1 MNSNFQNGHIEVGT
15 LDESL
20 LSRRE
25 AIKRTALLLGL
36 ALTPAWLDGVAR
48 AQTQAAAG
56 AKGPK
61 NLTAA
66 DYATVAA
73 FADRIIPKT
82 DTPGA
87 SEVGVPAF
95 IDTMAGDYMTAAEKA
110 LLTIG
115 LLIVEKRAVAV
126 HSKSFSQL
134 TTEQQDA
141 LLKALATSKDN
152 DTILSFRLLRDLTV
166 TGYFTSE
173 HVGRHVTNFEPI
185 PGRFEACVP
194 LSETGNRSWTR

>member
-1 MNSNFQNGHIEVGT
+1 MNSNFQTGRIEVGT
-15 LDESL
+15 LDESV

-25 AIKRTALLLGL
+25 AIKRTALLFGI

-56 AKGPK
+56 AKGRK
-61 NLTAA
+61 NLSA
-66 DYATVAA
+66 DEYPVLVAIV
-73 FADRIIPKT
+73 DRIIPKT

-87 SEVGVPAF
+87 NDVGVPAF
-95 IDTMAGDYMTAAEKA
+95 IDTMAGDYLTKEERSVLAAGLLTIEKRALLGYKKSFAQLTAAEQDES
-110 LLTIG
+110 L
-115 LLIVEKRAVAV
+115 KRM
-126 HSKSFSQL
+126 
-134 TTEQQDA
+134 
-141 LLKALATSKDN
+141 ATSKDAA
-152 DTILSFRLLRDLTV
+152 DTKSFRLIRDLTV

-173 HVGRHVTNFEPI
+173 QVGRHVTNFEPI

>member
-1 MNSNFQNGHIEVGT
+1 MNSNFQNGRIEVGT

-48 AQTQAAAG
+48 AQTQAATG

-61 NLTAA
+61 NLTPGEF
-66 DYATVAA
+66 ATVATI
-73 FADRIIPKT
+73 ADRIMPKT

-95 IDTMAGDYMTAAEKA
+95 IDTMAGDYMTKEERAVLGAG
-110 LLTIG
+110 LLT
-115 LLIVEKRAVAV
+115 VEKRSLTA
-126 HSKSFSQL
+126 HGKSFGQL
-134 TTEQQDA
+134 TATEKDE
-141 LLKALATSKDN
+141 LLKALATSTTEG
-152 DTILSFRLLRDLTV
+152 DTKFFRQIRDLTV

-173 HVGRHVTNFEPI
+173 QVGRHVTNFEPI

>member
-1 MNSNFQNGHIEVGT
+1 MNSNFQNGRIEVGT

-36 ALTPAWLDGVAR
+36 ALTPAWLEGVAR
-48 AQTQAAAG
+48 AQSQVAAG

-66 DYATVAA
+66 EYAAVAA
-73 FADRIIPKT
+73 IAERIIPKT

-87 SEVGVPAF
+87 SDVGVPAF
-95 IDTMAGDYMTAAEKA
+95 VDTMAGGYMTNEERSTLGAGLAGVDKRA
-110 LLTIG
+110 LSEHGKPFGQLTPAQQDG
-115 LLIVEKRAVAV
+115 LL
-126 HSKSFSQL
+126 KS
-134 TTEQQDA
+134 
-141 LLKALATSKDN
+141 LATSKAAA
-152 DTILSFRLLRDLTV
+152 DTKFFRQIRDLTV

-173 HVGRHVTNFEPI
+173 PVGRTVTNFEPI

-194 LSETGNRSWTR
+194 ISETGNRSWTR

>member
-1 MNSNFQNGHIEVGT
+1 MNSNFQNGRIEVGT

-20 LSRRE
+20 LTRRE

-36 ALTPAWLDGVAR
+36 ALTPKWLDGVAH
-48 AQTQAAAG
+48 AQTQVAAG
-56 AKGPK
+56 TKGPK

-66 DYATVAA
+66 EYATVAA
-73 FADRIIPKT
+73 VADRIIPKT

-95 IDTMAGDYMTAAEKA
+95 IDTMAGDYMTKEERSALAA
-110 LLTIG
+110 G
-115 LLIVEKRAVAV
+115 LLIVEKRALAA
-126 HSKSFSQL
+126 HSKGFGQL
-134 TTEQQDA
+134 TAAQQDEV
-141 LLKALATSKDN
+141 LKALATSTA
-152 DTILSFRLLRDLTV
+152 DTDTKAFRQIRDLTV

-173 HVGRHVTNFEPI
+173 QVGRHVTNFEPI

-194 LSETGNRSWTR
+194 LTETGNRSWTR

>member
-1 MNSNFQNGHIEVGT
+1 MNSNFQSGRIEVGS
-15 LDESL
+15 LDEAL

-36 ALTPAWLDGVAR
+36 ALTPAWLDGIAR
-48 AQTQAAAG
+48 AQTQVASG
-56 AKGPK
+56 AKAPK
-61 NLTAA
+61 NLPAA
-66 DYATVAA
+66 QYATLAA
-73 FADRIIPKT
+73 VADRIIPKT

-95 IDTMAGDYMTAAEKA
+95 VDTMAGDYMTKEEKA
-110 LLTIG
+110 LLSAG
-115 LLIVEKRAVAV
+115 LLAVEKRALA
-126 HSKSFSQL
+126 SYKKPFPQL
-134 TTEQQDA
+134 TAAQQDEV
-141 LLKALATSKDN
+141 LKAMATSKAPD
-152 DTILSFRLLRDLTV
+152 DTTAFRQLRDLTV

-173 HVGRHVTNFEPI
+173 QVGRHVTNFEPI